1 MKDYQRKFIEF
12 AIKNEALKFGSF
24 TLKSG
29 RTSPYFFNSG
39 LFAKGEALAQLGG
52 FYADA
57 LQDSAVKYDVLFGPA
72 YKGIPLVSAVA
83 IALSNR
89 YGVNAS
95 YSFNRK
101 EKKDH
106 GEGGS
111 IVGSKLVGD
120 VVIVDD
126 VITAGTAI
134 RESFQ
139 IITAEGAQPR
149 GVLISLDR
157 QEKGANTDKS
167 AIQQV
172 EDDYGVPVLS
182 IVTLSHVIE
191 YLAEVGGYESQLAS
205 VTAYRTQWGI

>member
-1 MKDYQRKFIEF
+1 MKDYQRNFIEF
-12 AIKNEALKFGSF
+12 AIKNGALTFGSF

-39 LFAKGEALAQLGG
+39 LFATGEALAQLGT

-57 LQDSAVKYDVLFGPA
+57 LQDSGLKYDILFGPA
-72 YKGIPLVSAVA
+72 YKGIPLVSAVV
-83 IALSNR
+83 IALSNK
-89 YGVNAS
+89 YGVNAP

-106 GEGGS
+106 GEGGN
-111 IVGSKLVGD
+111 IVGTKLSGD
-120 VVIVDD
+120 VVVVDD

-134 RESFQ
+134 RECFVT
-139 IITAEGAQPR
+139 IKAENAQLR

-157 QEKGANTDKS
+157 QEKGANTDMS

-172 EDDYGVPVLS
+172 ESDYGIPVVS
-182 IVTLSHVIE
+182 IVTLANVIE
-191 YLAEVGGYESQLAS
+191 YLTEVGGYEQSLMD